1 MLSLLPPAYETEH
14 TKDARVIGG
23 GSHAKVY
30 AGMYPRVNVG
40 RVAFKIPRIGS
51 EKAIK
56 RELQALERL
65 GNGHKHIV
73 RLLDSFPVGDG
84 IGLVLELFDTDMFA
98 EVAKCGPLPCK
109 RVSSVAWQIC
119 SALSFI
125 HETGLVLCD
134 LKTENVLLRRTSG
147 GDHVALADFGLAHQI
162 GVQIDAFIGSPTYS
176 APETLVP
183 GTVSPARDVWAF
195 GVTLFALL
203 SARGAFD
210 RGNVLDTHQAIRN
223 DAVPLGSL
231 PVGTSA
237 EAKALVVRVLNKSP
251 ENRPAASELMES
263 DLFVVAGA
271 PH

>member
-1 MLSLLPPAYETEH
+1 
-14 TKDARVIGG
+14 
-23 GSHAKVY
+23 
-30 AGMYPRVNVG
+30 MYPRVNVG
-40 RVAFKIPRIGS
+40 SVAFKIPRIGS

-134 LKTENVLLRRTSG
+134 LKTENVLLRRTPG

-162 GVQIDAFIGSPTYS
+162 GVQIDAFIGSPTYA

-210 RGNVLDTHQAIRN
+210 RGNVLDTHRAIRN
-223 DAVPLGSL
+223 GVVPLWSL
-231 PVGTSA
+231 PVDTRA
-237 EAKALVVRVLNKSP
+237 EAKALIGRLLNK
-251 ENRPAASELMES
+251 RPNDRPKASELLES
-263 DLFVVAGA
+263 DPFVVAGA